1 MRNRFGMQLNQLN
14 NELIVMGAMCEDAI
28 SCAVK
33 YLTEND
39 EKMKESVANAE
50 DQINRKMR
58 EIESLCM
65 RLLIQQQPV
74 ATDLRVV
81 SSALKMISDME
92 RIGDQAYDIS
102 EIAFYVSNSGLSSK
116 THIVE
121 MAQATTRMV
130 TDCVDSF
137 VKKDLTLAREV
148 VTRDDDIDSLFVS
161 VKNEL
166 IDAIT
171 ANRDDAEA
179 LVDLL
184 MIAKYFERIGDH
196 AVNIAEWVVFSV
208 TGIHDESK

>member
-92 RIGDQAYDIS
+92 RIGDQAFDIS

-148 VTRDDDIDSLFVS
+148 VVRDDDIDSLFVS

-196 AVNIAEWVVFSV
+196 AVNIAQWVIYSII
-208 TGIHDESK
+208 GEYE

>member
-1 MRNRFGMQLNQLN
+1 MQLNQLN

-92 RIGDQAYDIS
+92 RIGDQAFDIS

-148 VTRDDDIDSLFVS
+148 VVRDDDIDSLFVS

-196 AVNIAEWVVFSV
+196 AVNIAQWVIYSII
-208 TGIHDESK
+208 GEYE

>member
-1 MRNRFGMQLNQLN
+1 MQLNQLN

-116 THIVE
+116 SHIVE

-148 VTRDDDIDSLFVS
+148 VVRDDDIDSLFVN

-196 AVNIAEWVVFSV
+196 AVNIAQWVIYSII
-208 TGIHDESK
+208 GEYE

>member
-1 MRNRFGMQLNQLN
+1 MQLNQLN

-39 EKMKESVANAE
+39 EKMKENVANAE

-148 VTRDDDIDSLFVS
+148 VVRDDDIDSLFVS

-196 AVNIAEWVVFSV
+196 AVNIAQWVIYSII
-208 TGIHDESK
+208 GEYE

>member
-1 MRNRFGMQLNQLN
+1 MQLNQLN

-74 ATDLRVV
+74 ATDLRAV

-148 VTRDDDIDSLFVS
+148 VVRDDDIDSLFVS

-196 AVNIAEWVVFSV
+196 AVNIAQWVIYSII
-208 TGIHDESK
+208 GEYE

>member
-1 MRNRFGMQLNQLN
+1 MQLNQLN

-74 ATDLRVV
+74 ATDLRAV

-148 VTRDDDIDSLFVS
+148 VVRDDDIDSLFVS

-196 AVNIAEWVVFSV
+196 AVNIAQWVIYSII
-208 TGIHDESK
+208 GEHE

>member
-196 AVNIAEWVVFSV
+196 AVNIAQWVIYSII
-208 TGIHDESK
+208 GEHE

>member
-196 AVNIAEWVVFSV
+196 AVNIAQWVIYSII
-208 TGIHDESK
+208 GEYE

>member
-1 MRNRFGMQLNQLN
+1 MQLNQLN

-33 YLTEND
+33 YLMEND

-148 VTRDDDIDSLFVS
+148 VVRDDDIDSLFVS

-196 AVNIAEWVVFSV
+196 AVNIAQWVIYSII
-208 TGIHDESK
+208 GEYE

>member
-1 MRNRFGMQLNQLN
+1 MQLNQLN

-116 THIVE
+116 TNIVE

-148 VTRDDDIDSLFVS
+148 VVRDDDIDSLFVS

-196 AVNIAEWVVFSV
+196 AVNIAQWVIYSII
-208 TGIHDESK
+208 GEYE

>member
-137 VKKDLTLAREV
+137 VKNDLTLAREV

-196 AVNIAEWVVFSV
+196 AVNIAQWVIYSII
-208 TGIHDESK
+208 GEHE

>member
-1 MRNRFGMQLNQLN
+1 MQLNQLN

-148 VTRDDDIDSLFVS
+148 VVRDDDIDSLFVS

-171 ANRDDAEA
+171 ANRDDAEE

-196 AVNIAEWVVFSV
+196 AVNIAQWVIYSII
-208 TGIHDESK
+208 GEYE

>member
-1 MRNRFGMQLNQLN
+1 MQLNQLN

-65 RLLIQQQPV
+65 RLLIQQQLV

-148 VTRDDDIDSLFVS
+148 VVRDDDIDSLFVS

-196 AVNIAEWVVFSV
+196 AVNIAQWVIYSII
-208 TGIHDESK
+208 GEYE

>member
-148 VTRDDDIDSLFVS
+148 VVRDDDIDSLFVS

-196 AVNIAEWVVFSV
+196 AVNIAQWVIYSII
-208 TGIHDESK
+208 GEYE

>member
-1 MRNRFGMQLNQLN
+1 MQLNQLN

-39 EKMKESVANAE
+39 EKMKENVANAE

-92 RIGDQAYDIS
+92 RIGDQAFDIS

-148 VTRDDDIDSLFVS
+148 VVRDDDIDSLFVS

-196 AVNIAEWVVFSV
+196 AVNIAQWVIYSII
-208 TGIHDESK
+208 GEYE

>member
-102 EIAFYVSNSGLSSK
+102 EIAFYVSNSDLSSK

-196 AVNIAEWVVFSV
+196 AVNIAQWVIYSII
-208 TGIHDESK
+208 GEYE

>member
-1 MRNRFGMQLNQLN
+1 MQLNQLN

-102 EIAFYVSNSGLSSK
+102 EIACYVSNSGLSSK

-148 VTRDDDIDSLFVS
+148 VVRDDDIDSLFVN

-196 AVNIAEWVVFSV
+196 AVNIAQWVIYSII
-208 TGIHDESK
+208 GEYE